1 MLRSLQDG
9 GETDSC
15 FGRLLLSAEVRADS
29 GYTHTHTKSSRYEP
43 ASLSHYWKAEFGGFS
58 TLHHRGNS
66 GRSGSDEVEGHKC
79 VKVVSV
85 PSLKHSTH
93 DQLSVNKN

>member
-1 MLRSLQDG
+1 MKPTAVS
-9 GETDSC
+9 
-15 FGRLLLSAEVRADS
+15 V
-29 GYTHTHTKSSRYEP
+29 GYSDQPRCAPTPVTLTHTQNPVGT
-43 ASLSHYWKAEFGGFS
+43 SLPPSHIIGKLNFGGFS

-66 GRSGSDEVEGHKC
+66 GRSGSDEVERHKC

>member
-1 MLRSLQDG
+1 MKPTAVS
-9 GETDSC
+9 
-15 FGRLLLSAEVRADS
+15 V
-29 GYTHTHTKSSRYEP
+29 GYSYQPRCAPTPVTLTHTQNPVGT
-43 ASLSHYWKAEFGGFS
+43 SLPPSHIIGKLNFGGFS

-93 DQLSVNKN
+93 DQLSVNEN

>member
-1 MLRSLQDG
+1 MKPTAVS
-9 GETDSC
+9 
-15 FGRLLLSAEVRADS
+15 V
-29 GYTHTHTKSSRYEP
+29 GYSYQPRCAPTPVTLTHTQNPVGT
-43 ASLSHYWKAEFGGFS
+43 SLPPSHIIGKLNFGGFS